1 MNFEVY
7 RKSLLTSFGDPWQWL
22 LRTSSGEVV
31 AKGASY
37 PDLKTCMQAIVQVK
51 KEGIGARVINPKNG
65 LTFVGV
71 NPIDHGN
78 RAERR
83 RTERR
88 IGGQ

>member
-1 MNFEVY
+1 
-7 RKSLLTSFGDPWQWL
+7 
-22 LRTSSGEVV
+22 
-31 AKGASY
+31 
-37 PDLKTCMQAIVQVK
+37 MQAIVQVK

-71 NPIDHGN
+71 GPFDYRN

-88 IGGQ
+88 IGCK